1 MACFQKGGLE
11 WFRFE
16 KQESQ
21 KLKAASKAAIAAETE
36 TSSTYTALPSLREGC
51 LQQIKTQT
59 SWSSQEYQYRS
70 KQPVSLFFEK
80 TTLN

>member
-59 SWSSQEYQYRS
+59 PHGVHRNTNTDLGNL
-70 KQPVSLFFEK
+70 SLFFLRK
-80 TTLN
+80 QH